1 MRKILLYVGGSITL
15 CFSLFHLAF
24 WKLFNWQEELIKLD
38 PENKGIMQML
48 NIVSVYT
55 LLFGA
60 FVSFYLAKRK
70 GAFSFI
76 EKALIIF
83 IAGYYIVRMPDA
95 IIIQYYLKE
104 ATEENVTIRVLD
116 AEDKVIRELGGKK
129 SAGLNRVL
137 WNMRP
142 TPPERQP
149 GQRRFFGRGSM
160 VDPGEY
166 TVVLKIGDEEFRQKA
181 VITKRTGWAV
191 GPSPTKIK

>member
-1 MRKILLYVGGSITL
+1 MTMRKILLYVGGSITL

-83 IAGYYIVRMPDA
+83 IAGYYIVRIAFGIPVFGLYMEEILIWIFCA
-95 IIIQYYLKE
+95 AVACCYLL
-104 ATEENVTIRVLD
+104 ALR
-116 AEDKVIRELGGKK
+116 KK
-129 SAGLNRVL
+129 
-137 WNMRP
+137 
-142 TPPERQP
+142 
-149 GQRRFFGRGSM
+149 
-160 VDPGEY
+160 
-166 TVVLKIGDEEFRQKA
+166 
-181 VITKRTGWAV
+181 
-191 GPSPTKIK
+191 